1 MILFL
6 TFHSFPFNFQLFF
19 IFSRADQSSNPP
31 TSSQNQEPSGENLPQ
46 VDGAYDEDDLDEI
59 EQAVPEDS
67 APLVHQPGEEQ
78 TLQEEAVVP
87 VVDMPGEGS
96 ENMLNPEDQLTNQ
109 INSPVEGLEITEGT
123 VELISGTTDPDAD
136 QAAEIFEVSAQVIVP
151 NDDQASESHSN
162 TAENILERAQDI
174 PMEVSVNSDIH
185 FEVTEVPA
193 ETGFLEVVHDNSSSD
208 QTEKKGDINLRSFVK
223 KSCAFLSRKTIKLY
237 IPSYALGVL

>member
-19 IFSRADQSSNPP
+19 IYFSRADQSSNPP

-151 NDDQASESHSN
+151 NDDQAESSESHSN

-208 QTEKKGDINLRSFVK
+208 QTEKKGDINLRRFCEK
-223 KSCAFLSRKTIKLY
+223 KVAHFYLERR
-237 IPSYALGVL
+237 

>member
-6 TFHSFPFNFQLFF
+6 SFHSFPFNFQLFF
-19 IFSRADQSSNPP
+19 IYFSRADQSSNPP

-151 NDDQASESHSN
+151 NDDQAESSESHSN

-223 KSCAFLSRKTIKLY
+223 KKLR
-237 IPSYALGVL
+237 ISISKDDKIVHS